1 MAEVEDAAKPAVE
14 LIDMDDLPEMGKP
27 NKAEE
32 ESMTSGQK
40 KKKRK
45 ERYAKYMMALF
56 AKFKSV
62 LIIGID
68 NVGSNQMAKVRL
80 ALRGR
85 AVFLCGKKT
94 QIRRILSN
102 ESATQPHLK
111 ALVPHMTGNVGMV
124 FTNCDL
130 LDIRNEILEHK
141 VPAAAKTGAKAPID
155 VFVPPGPTGMDPGQ
169 TSFFQALNIATK
181 IMRGCIEIISKV
193 HLIEKDEKVTAS
205 HVSLLTKLGIK
216 PFFYGIKVLKVYE
229 AGDVFSADVLDFGDD
244 LLLNKFFN
252 AVRKLAAISMEI
264 EFPNQASIPHMFTL
278 ALKKCVAI
286 ALETG
291 WMFKE
296 AELYKD
302 MIENPD
308 KYGGG
313 GGGGGGSGGGDA
325 PAAEEEKEEVKE
337 EEEEESEGGLGGGG
351 GLFGDSDDGDGDY

>member
-1 MAEVEDAAKPAVE
+1 MSEVEDAPVAVAE
-14 LIDMDDLPEMGKP
+14 DMDDLPLMGKA

-32 ESMTSGQK
+32 EGMTDGQK
-40 KKKRK
+40 RKKRK
-45 ERYAKYMMALF
+45 ERYAVYLMALL
-56 AKFKSV
+56 ARFKSV
-62 LIIGID
+62 LLIGID
-68 NVGSNQMAKVRL
+68 NVGSNQMAKVRM

-94 QIRRILSN
+94 QIRRILTN
-102 ESATQPHLK
+102 ASAEQPRLK
-111 ALVPHMTGNVGMV
+111 ALIPHMVGNVAMV

-130 LDIRNEILEHK
+130 LNIRNEILQHK
-141 VPAAAKTGAKAPID
+141 VPAAAKTGAVAPVD
-155 VFVPPGPTGMDPGQ
+155 VWVPPGPTGMDPGQ

-193 HLIEKDEKVTAS
+193 HLIVKGEKVTAS
-205 HVSLLTKLGIK
+205 HVSLLTKLSIK
-216 PFFYGIKVLKVYE
+216 PFFYGIKVLKVFE

-252 AVRKLAAISMEI
+252 AVRKLAAVSMAI
-264 EFPNQASIPHMFTL
+264 EMPNQASLPHMFTL

-302 MIENPD
+302 MIENPE

-313 GGGGGGSGGGDA
+313 GGGGGGDAAGGA
-325 PAAEEEKEEVKE
+325 AAEEAKEEVKE
-337 EEEEESEGGLGGGG
+337 EEEEESSEGGLGGGG